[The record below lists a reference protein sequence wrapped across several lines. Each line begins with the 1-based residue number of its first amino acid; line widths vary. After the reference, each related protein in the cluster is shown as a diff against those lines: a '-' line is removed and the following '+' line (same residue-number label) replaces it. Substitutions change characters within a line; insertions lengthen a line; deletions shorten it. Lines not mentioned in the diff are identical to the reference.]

1 MSNNVLV
8 FGIALNWYCIENL
21 NGRAVVFS
29 RNMIFFLSFLKK
41 KKKTKPNNNN

>member
-29 RNMIFFLSFLKK
+29 RNMIFFLEKEK
-41 KKKTKPNNNN
+41 ENQA